1 MDERPK
7 SARALSK
14 TIGLLVASL
23 CALSACRGPDDR
35 PRPVRLAFDPE
46 LLAREWDEGPRRDA
60 VEAMVVRS
68 AREFARQLFVSD
80 PMPSGMP
87 SDPPGSRAVATA
99 VLDALRNGAQAARN
113 AEPPEWWKGVPEPAG
128 NVEHDLP
135 RGFVVQ
141 VQRGETTALLAK
153 WSGRDV
159 SEIMQDNRESMGTRK
174 FLRPGDDLAITMST
188 NQKLA
193 FDQARERFQQDRLDG
208 YFAKHYIEKVVVY
221 VVRRGDVI
229 ARVARQYGET
239 PIWLLEAFNQA
250 DFRAL
255 QAGDTILIPVVREL
269 HGGRAAPPRL
279 VVVDKSGRPLT
290 TEEHASLGGRMP
302 SGLIRRARLAVDDS
316 NVFERAVDAGRL
328 AASAP
333 KLIPA
338 PASEPAAAAM
348 LPVAAALPP
357 PEPET
362 PPHVAQMLPSL
373 RPAVRPAA
381 PARVTRREVLVKRG
395 ETLGHLAGWGG
406 MSTAD
411 IVAANPGLNP
421 EHVEVGQKL
430 VLPLTDL
437 AYADFVLARAGARP
451 TSPVVAPAAR
461 PVEAAVAAAEPA
473 RPALPAA
480 RIAPPPPVVPK
491 PVVSARSHKVQSG
504 EIASAIAARYKIS
517 LSALARANPGKN
529 LDKLY
534 VGNSLAIPNP

>member
-1 MDERPK
+1 MSEGPK
-7 SARALSK
+7 PARALSK
-14 TIGLLVASL
+14 TFGLMVASL

-68 AREFARQLFVSD
+68 GREFARQLFVSD

-99 VLDALRNGAQAARN
+99 VLDALKNGAQAARN
-113 AEPPEWWKGVPEPAG
+113 AEPPDWWKGVPEPAG

-135 RGFVVQ
+135 RSFIIQ

-159 SEIMQDNRESMGTRK
+159 SEIMQDNREHMGKRR

-279 VVVDKSGRPLT
+279 VVVDQGGRPLT
-290 TEEHASLGGRMP
+290 TEEHAGLNARLP
-302 SGLIRRARLAVDDS
+302 TGLIRRARLAVDDS

-333 KLIPA
+333 KIIPA
-338 PASEPAAAAM
+338 PAPEPAAAGM

-357 PEPET
+357 ASPQP

-373 RPAVRPAA
+373 RPAA
-381 PARVTRREVLVKRG
+381 PARITRREVLVKRG
-395 ETLGHLAGWGG
+395 ETLGHLAGWSGV
-406 MSTAD
+406 STSD
-411 IVAANPGLNP
+411 IVAANPGLDP

-430 VLPLTDL
+430 GLPLSDL

-451 TSPVVAPAAR
+451 PSPVAAPAAR
-461 PVEAAVAAAEPA
+461 PAVMGLATAEPA
-473 RPALPAA
+473 RPALPPA
-480 RIAPPPPVVPK
+480 RIAPAPAVVPK

-504 EIASAIAARYKIS
+504 ETASAIAARYKIS

>member
-1 MDERPK
+1 MT
-7 SARALSK
+7 ALLR
-14 TIGLLVASL
+14 TVGLTVASL

-87 SDPPGSRAVATA
+87 SDPPATRAVATA
-99 VLDALRNGAQAARN
+99 VLDALKNGAQAARN
-113 AEPPEWWKGVPEPAG
+113 AEPPQWWKGVPEPTG

-135 RGFVVQ
+135 RSYVVQ
-141 VQRGETTALLAK
+141 VQRGETTALLGK
-153 WSGRDV
+153 WAGREV
-159 SEIMQDNRESMGTRK
+159 HEIMEDNREQMGTRK
-174 FLRPGDDLAITMST
+174 FLRPGDDLTITMSA

-269 HGGRAAPPRL
+269 RGGRAAPPRL

-290 TEEHASLGGRMP
+290 TEEHAELGGRMP
-302 SGLIRRARLAVDDS
+302 STLIRRARLAVDDS
-316 NVFERAVDAGRL
+316 NVFERAVSAGRL
-328 AASAP
+328 AAVAP
-333 KLIPA
+333 QIVAA
-338 PASEPAAAAM
+338 PTPEPSAAAI

-357 PEPET
+357 PAPEL

-373 RPAVRPAA
+373 RPVARASA
-381 PARVTRREVLVKRG
+381 PARVTRREVLIKRG
-395 ETLGHLAGWGG
+395 ETLGHLAEWGG
-406 MSTAD
+406 MSAAD

-421 EHVEVGQKL
+421 DHVEVGQKL

-437 AYADFVLARAGARP
+437 AYADFVLARAGTRP
-451 TSPVVAPAAR
+451 ASPAIVPAAR
-461 PVEAAVAAAEPA
+461 PDAPALAAAPP

-480 RIAPPPPVVPK
+480 RIAPAAAPVVPK
-491 PVVSARSHKVQSG
+491 PVVSARTHKVQSG
-504 EIASAIAARYKIS
+504 EIASAIAARYKVS